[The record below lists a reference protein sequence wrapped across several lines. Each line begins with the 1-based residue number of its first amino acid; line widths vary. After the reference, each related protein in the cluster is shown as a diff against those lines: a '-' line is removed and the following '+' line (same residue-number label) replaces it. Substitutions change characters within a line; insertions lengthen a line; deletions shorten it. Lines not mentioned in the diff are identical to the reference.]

1 MTAIYATMSL
11 FAPGSPY
18 IYYKDHESRLRVA
31 SVNTCDGST
40 RDVLVTPVVI
50 TETAF
55 YNTYLVTHAGQL
67 YSLYVHSEV
76 NGENISLVNISSSS
90 PVYMTYMTIIDG
102 DVHMHDPDGSDHTMR
117 VRGIVRTLETDD
129 NGRIG
134 IFHVYRSWNN
144 AIYYIII
151 WIHVA
156 IGAISIE
163 RIDNDVLNDIRL
175 DPSDAIYIMH
185 YDRIVKHH
193 YVISADRHETAHM
206 VTRNITPSV
215 TFINVFVSRD
225 RPMFVHD
232 IKKLTFV
239 VWHQLLIVHY
249 VNSLDGYEI
258 VFNIRSCDVEVVS
271 VNMRRSDRHFTC
283 INGSTRIR
291 GGYSVSSIGT
301 TVYDLS
307 YLNLIDGS
315 ICTVYIDIDADIMS
329 TQSILGCFTCG

>member
-1 MTAIYATMSL
+1 MLL

-18 IYYKDHESRLRVA
+18 IYYKDRESRLRVA
-31 SVNTCDGST
+31 SINTCDGST

-50 TETAF
+50 TEIAR
-55 YNTYLVTHAGQL
+55 YNMYLVTHEGQL

-76 NGENISLVNISSSS
+76 NGENISLANISSSS
-90 PVYMTYMTIIDG
+90 PVYMINMTIIDG
-102 DVHMHDPDGSDHTMR
+102 EVHMRDPNYNDYTMR
-117 VRGIVRTLETDD
+117 VRGIVCTLETDD

-134 IFHVYRSWNN
+134 IFHVYRSWNTT
-144 AIYYIII
+144 IYYIIV

-156 IGAISIE
+156 IGAVSIE
-163 RIDNDVLNDIRL
+163 HIDNNVLNDIHL
-175 DPSDAIYIMH
+175 DLSDTIYIMH
-185 YDRIVKHH
+185 YDRILKHH

-206 VTRNITPSV
+206 ITRNLTPSV
-215 TFINVFVSRD
+215 TFVNIFVSRD
-225 RPMFVHD
+225 RPMSVHD

-249 VNSLDGYEI
+249 VNAEDGYEI
-258 VFNIRSCDVEVVS
+258 MFNIRSCDVRPVG
-271 VNMRRSDRHFTC
+271 VNMRRSDRHFAC
-283 INGSTRIR
+283 INDSTRIR
-291 GGYSVSSIGT
+291 GGYSVSPIGT

-315 ICTVYIDIDADIMS
+315 ICTVYIDIDIDIAA